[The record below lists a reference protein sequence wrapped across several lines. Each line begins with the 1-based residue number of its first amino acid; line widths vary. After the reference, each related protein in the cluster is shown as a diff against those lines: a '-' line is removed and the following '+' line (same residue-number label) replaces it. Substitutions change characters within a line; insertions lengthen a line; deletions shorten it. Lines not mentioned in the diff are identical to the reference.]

1 MLPLSKPES
10 QLNEKYGLEQGVVE
24 INSLGLSTKYHTT
37 IDLPGDVQK
46 TCAKINILPFDT
58 QYHSEKII
66 NYLVLISRYCLI
78 AVLSQPGEKYVSSST
93 SSSVS
98 CVWVCINTSSSLL
111 SSTSLCGGIVK
122 APFLPVELQL
132 SSSFLM
138 RSQLI
143 VATGVIAMRHSNEFH

>member
-24 INSLGLSTKYHTT
+24 INSLGLSTKYRTT

-46 TCAKINILPFDT
+46 TRAKIMSDDILPFDT

-98 CVWVCINTSSSLL
+98 CV
-111 SSTSLCGGIVK
+111 
-122 APFLPVELQL
+122 
-132 SSSFLM
+132 
-138 RSQLI
+138 
-143 VATGVIAMRHSNEFH
+143 